1 MPADRNDPAA
11 RRARWQRYYE
21 AMPEPARA
29 AHDREKARLRE
40 ARESQRQAEEAELRA
55 RIDKAVTEALAVQV
69 PQALAEARTEI
80 TETTLAAMSPEERN
94 AVGTQYWQDHMPWY
108 FHSQEPAEWGGP
120 QGPLHALSEEEWAAQ
135 RMDYW
140 SRALPQHEYT
150 PNVAF
155 LKHGFKTD
163 PTARSES

>member
-55 RIDKAVTEALAVQV
+55 RIDKAVAEALAVQV

-94 AVGTQYWQDHMPWY
+94 AVGTEYLHARMPR
-108 FHSQEPAEWGGP
+108 FFEPRESVEWSVSN
-120 QGPLHALSEEEWAAQ
+120 GPLHELSEEEWAAQ

-140 SRALPQHEYT
+140 SRALPQHSST
-150 PNVAF
+150 PN
-155 LKHGFKTD
+155 GSTTD